1 MLWYIF
7 WMMILMKK
15 IVFLAGISLAVSACT
30 SAPSQNSTMSPSTPS
45 TTTLCIADQ
54 ATLLIGQ
61 NDLSEA
67 KIKSLT
73 KASHVRKVGPNQPVT
88 MDYREDR
95 VTVVVDP
102 TTKKIIQASCG

>member
-1 MLWYIF
+1 
-7 WMMILMKK
+7 MMILMKK
-15 IVFLAGISLAVSACT
+15 ILFLAALSLAVSACT
-30 SAPSQNSTMSPSTPS
+30 STPSQSP
-45 TTTLCIADQ
+45 TTLCIADQ

-95 VTVVVDP
+95 LTVVVDP